1 MAYIIIM
8 KIRIK
13 YYAAVRE
20 EVGIN
25 EEVLDI
31 KDGTSMGDLIDII
44 SRKHGLKGLNV
55 SCLVNNL
62 RVTADRLL
70 HAEDFVVIFP
80 PVAGG

>member
-1 MAYIIIM
+1 M
-8 KIRIK
+8 KIRVK

-31 KDGTSMGDLIDII
+31 KDGTSIGGLIDLIT
-44 SRKHGLKGLNV
+44 RKHGLKGLNAN
-55 SCLVNNL
+55 CLVNNL
-62 RVTADRLL
+62 RVTSDRLL
-70 HAEDFVVIFP
+70 HAEDSVIIFP